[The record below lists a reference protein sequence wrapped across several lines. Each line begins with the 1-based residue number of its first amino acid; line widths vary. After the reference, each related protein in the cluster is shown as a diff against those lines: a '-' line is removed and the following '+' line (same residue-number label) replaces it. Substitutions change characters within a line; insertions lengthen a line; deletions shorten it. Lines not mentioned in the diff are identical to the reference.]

1 MNSLH
6 ELSELEETTEGGAR
20 TAPELKSIGASK
32 VAEEMGGFE
41 DVGMGTNAEGMI
53 AETEDDAGA
62 WACAGAGAGTGARA
76 ETGARAGAGAG
87 TCAGAS
93 GTRENDELVEG
104 AEETVL
110 V

>member
-6 ELSELEETTEGGAR
+6 ELSELEETTGGGAAR
-20 TAPELKSIGASK
+20 TAPELKSIGSSE
-32 VAEEMGGFE
+32 VVEEMGGFK
-41 DVGMGTNAEGMI
+41 DVGTGTNAEGMI

-104 AEETVL
+104 AEET
-110 V
+110 